1 MAKHTFKFKLHT
13 VKLYLSTESRYENL
27 TFDLR
32 RKVLSV
38 LACYVGC
45 YRSVGIELSSSGK
58 RWKPSN
64 G

>member
-38 LACYVGC
+38 LACYVAAIG
-45 YRSVGIELSSSGK
+45 LLA
-58 RWKPSN
+58 
-64 G
+64 